1 MGELFHGY
9 DREISI
15 LDMLNDL
22 NSLVSYCENNHI
34 ARSDALRELGGR
46 LIRRADE
53 LEAESIE

>member
-1 MGELFHGY
+1 
-9 DREISI
+9 
-15 LDMLNDL
+15 MLNDL

-53 LEAESIE
+53 LEAEPIE